1 MFLSKTRTLALAT
14 AASLISG
21 SGSSALAQNALQ
33 LFGSTYVRA
42 STSGASSSTPVI
54 FNSATANLTCPSGS
68 PIKAVL
74 SSTADGTG
82 NLLVDN
88 YVNLTVTTTSS
99 KAGPTNVCQGGT
111 VDSGT
116 NGPQNNCFNAT
127 YRSAASSLIGQDLT
141 LYAATGGVPPI
152 DVSSMLVAGA
162 QQATIDLVDTG
173 VLLTNAPVYL
183 VTSCTQ
189 GGVTGPATV
198 TGNPI
203 SSTNPPPSQLSQDF
217 TFNSAAGQGVGFTY
231 DLTTSQQNGQL
242 QITNSTIPNTNDLP
256 LDPAIWQSQY
266 ATKTSFATT
275 SCLVHNGELFNGQPA
290 CKLYTLT
297 CQVGTGATSAGALC
311 PVSQLRDEVFQD
323 QFTGPTFTLPDITG
337 PTGKVYHQ
345 GIGLLMASEGWT
357 GGPCVFDTASGLQ
370 SEDCPQNL
378 LTFVAPGGTTTAA
391 AITTHAS
398 VKTSSFQTSSVAPR
412 AVHAMLLSVSTSS
425 FSVSGTGTHPNSTF
439 ISVAGV
445 PEDLTTV
452 TVQGQHPGGWVNSQT
467 VKVGLTSEPPVL
479 PASVPNYQNFVAS
492 PILSITYGISP
503 AGTALSTKFALPGDV
518 VLTNAN
524 GCPTPANPGQ
534 PLATVFSPPSQVVT
548 VPADGQYQ
556 LHYFAQDCAGTEELQ
571 FSAAG
576 NGGWATSF
584 FTVPINVDTVAP
596 AVASAPV
603 LSPAAG
609 TVSGIANAYS
619 LNEVVTAT
627 YSCTDNAA
635 GVAQC
640 GGTTY
645 SAPGMLNTGPLTSV
659 VDTST
664 PGTKS
669 FTVQVVDAAGNVGTP
684 MTVNY
689 TVVAS
694 PADLAL
700 FQFGG
705 EQAKT
710 GQQLQYDLLALNL
723 GPNTA
728 EDVVIRDVL
737 PAGVTFVSA
746 GYEDIACLLFGG
758 CLAPPQ
764 ATSCMVQGNVVTCK
778 AGELK
783 TFSRRSLSGVA
794 VRIVVKV
801 TAPPRTTLLNSA
813 SVSSSNP
820 DPNPANN
827 VALERTRI
835 HD

>member
-1 MFLSKTRTLALAT
+1 MFLPKTRTLALVAAAT
-14 AASLISG
+14 LISG
-21 SGSSALAQNALQ
+21 SGYHAFAQNALQ

-42 STSGASSSTPVI
+42 STSGASTSTPVT

-68 PIKAVL
+68 PITAVL

-88 YVNLTVTTTSS
+88 YVNLTVTTSSS
-99 KAGPTNVCQGGT
+99 KAGPTNVCRGGT
-111 VDSGT
+111 VDTAT
-116 NGPQNNCFNAT
+116 NGTQNNCFNAT
-127 YRSAASSLIGQDLT
+127 YRSAASTLVGQDLT

-173 VLLTNAPVYL
+173 VLLANAPVYL

-217 TFNSAAGQGVGFTY
+217 TFNAAAGQGVGFTY

-242 QITNSTIPNTNDLP
+242 QISNNTIPNTNDLP
-256 LDPAIWQSQY
+256 LDPTIWQSQY
-266 ATKTSFATT
+266 ATKTSFATS
-275 SCLVHNGELFNGQPA
+275 SCLIHNGELFNGQPA

-297 CQVGTGATSAGALC
+297 CQVGTGASSAGALC

-378 LTFVAPGGTTTAA
+378 LTYVAPGGTTTTAA
-391 AITTHAS
+391 LTT
-398 VKTSSFQTSSVAPR
+398 TSAVHTSSVAPR
-412 AVHAMLLSVSTSS
+412 LVQTRLLALSSSS

-452 TVQGQHPGGWVNSQT
+452 TVQGQHPGGWVNSQS

-479 PASVPNYQNFVAS
+479 PSSVPNYQNFVAS
-492 PILSITYGISP
+492 PILSITYGIAP
-503 AGTALSTKFALPGDV
+503 AGTALSTKFAVPGDV
-518 VLTNAN
+518 TLTNAN

-534 PLATVFSPPSQVVT
+534 PLASVFAPPSQVVT

-556 LHYFAQDCAGTEELQ
+556 LHYFAQDCAGTQELQ

-596 AVASAPV
+596 VVASAPV

-645 SAPGMLNTGPLTSV
+645 SAPGTLNTGPLTSV
-659 VDTST
+659 LDTST
-664 PGTKS
+664 PGTRS

-684 MTVNY
+684 VTVSY

-694 PADLAL
+694 PADMAL

-705 EQAKT
+705 EQAET
-710 GQQLQYDLLALNL
+710 GERLRYDLLALNL

-746 GYEDIACLLFGG
+746 GYQDIACLLFGG
-758 CLAPPQ
+758 CEEPPQ

-783 TFSRRSLSGVA
+783 AFSRRSLNGIA

-820 DPNPANN
+820 DPHPGNN
-827 VALERTRI
+827 VAVERTRV

>member
-1 MFLSKTRTLALAT
+1 MFLPKIRTLALVAVAT
-14 AASLISG
+14 LICG
-21 SGSSALAQNALQ
+21 SGYHALAQNALQ

-42 STSGASSSTPVI
+42 STSGASSSTPII
-54 FNSATANLTCPSGS
+54 FNSATANLTCASGT

-74 SSTADGTG
+74 SSTPDGTG

-88 YVNLTVTTTSS
+88 YVNLTVTTSSS

-111 VDSGT
+111 VDTGT

-127 YRSAASSLIGQDLT
+127 YRSASSTLVGQDLT

-152 DVSSMLVAGA
+152 DVSSMLVVGA

-173 VLLTNAPVYL
+173 VLLANAPVYL

-217 TFNSAAGQGVGFTY
+217 TFNAVAGQGVGFTY

-242 QITNSTIPNTNDLP
+242 QISDNTIPNTNDLP
-256 LDPAIWQSQY
+256 LDPTIWQSQY
-266 ATKTSFATT
+266 AAKTSFATS

-378 LTFVAPGGTTTAA
+378 LTYVAPGGTTTAA
-391 AITTHAS
+391 AIKTTAAAAT
-398 VKTSSFQTSSVAPR
+398 TSSSVHAAFVAPR
-412 AVHAMLLSVSTSS
+412 ALLFSASS
-425 FSVSGTGTHPNSTF
+425 NFSVSGTGTHPNSTF

-452 TVQGQHPGGWVNSQT
+452 TVQGQHPGGWVNSQA

-479 PASVPNYQNFVAS
+479 PATVPNYQNFVPS
-492 PILSITYGISP
+492 PILSITYGVAP
-503 AGTALSTKFALPGDV
+503 AGPALSTKFAVPGDV
-518 VLTNAN
+518 TLTNAN

-534 PLATVFSPPSQVVT
+534 PLATVFAPPSQVVT

-556 LHYFAQDCAGTEELQ
+556 LHYFAQDCAGTQELQ
-571 FSAAG
+571 FTAAG

-584 FTVPINVDTVAP
+584 YTVPINVDTVAP
-596 AVASAPV
+596 VVASAPV
-603 LSPAAG
+603 LSPTAG

-627 YSCTDNAA
+627 YSCTDDAA

-645 SAPGMLNTGPLTSV
+645 SAPGTLNTGPLTSV
-659 VDTST
+659 LDTST

-684 MTVNY
+684 VTVSY
-689 TVVAS
+689 TVAAS
-694 PADLAL
+694 PADMAL

-705 EQAKT
+705 EQAET
-710 GQQLQYDLLALNL
+710 GEHLQYHLLALNL

-737 PAGVTFVSA
+737 PTGVTFVSA
-746 GYEDIACLLFGG
+746 GYEDIGCLLFGG
-758 CLAPPQ
+758 CEEPPQ

-783 TFSRRSLSGVA
+783 AFSRRSLNGIA

-801 TAPPRTTLLNSA
+801 TARPRTTLLNSA

-820 DPNPANN
+820 DPNPGNN
-827 VALERTRI
+827 VAVERTRV
-835 HD
+835 HN